1 MSGTDPDIEILET
14 EAPPRPPGTPP
25 EFRELVALAL
35 RTTAVDVL
43 DAAEDDFRGTYAS
56 VDDYVRDQV
65 GEHLEPHM
73 RWLLGCC
80 DPVRLRAGDENG
92 ALRIWTIALP
102 DGRVLLF
109 ESQAEPGRRR
119 LRG

>member
-14 EAPPRPPGTPP
+14 DVPPRPSGTPP

-35 RTTAVDVL
+35 KTTATDIL
-43 DAAEDDFRGTYAS
+43 DAAETDYRGTYAS
-56 VDDYVRDQV
+56 VDDYVRDQL
-65 GEHLEPHM
+65 GEHLPPHM
-73 RWLLGCC
+73 HWLLECC
-80 DPVRLRAGDENG
+80 DPGKLRAGYENG
-92 ALRIWTIALP
+92 ALRIWTIALH

-119 LRG
+119 SRG

>member
-14 EAPPRPPGTPP
+14 EAPPRPHGTPP

-35 RTTAVDVL
+35 KTTAVDVL
-43 DAAEDDFRGTYAS
+43 DAAEQDFRGTYAS
-56 VDDYVRDQV
+56 VDDYVRDSL

-80 DPVRLRAGDENG
+80 DPVRLRAGYENG
-92 ALRIWTIALP
+92 ALRIWTIRLS

-109 ESQAEPGRRR
+109 ESQAELGRRR
-119 LRG
+119 RRG

>member
-1 MSGTDPDIEILET
+1 M
-14 EAPPRPPGTPP
+14 APIRTSRSSRPRPHP
-25 EFRELVALAL
+25 
-35 RTTAVDVL
+35 TTRDTAGVSG
-43 DAAEDDFRGTYAS
+43 ACRARAEDHGGRRPRRCEEDFRGTYAS

-80 DPVRLRAGDENG
+80 DPVQLRAGYENG
-92 ALRIWTIALP
+92 ALRIWTIALQ

-109 ESQAEPGRRR
+109 ESQAELGRRR